1 MRFQGEYSFGKM
13 VGISE
18 ADLQTQM
25 NSTDTSSHRSPT
37 FSGADNNQ
45 SGTWLAAALP
55 LLKYLNT
62 RTLAFLLFVGF
73 AFLNTTHGKDA
84 PTDKPVAGVTNTERR
99 DNGYQGAS
107 AAAPLILWQFTAR
120 IVHAFTAALNDPAL
134 IEYAKQQGKN
144 IPDLETT
151 PCQGAE
157 RKTSTY

>member
-1 MRFQGEYSFGKM
+1 
-13 VGISE
+13 
-18 ADLQTQM
+18 M
-25 NSTDTSSHRSPT
+25 NSTDTSTHRPPT
-37 FSGADNNQ
+37 SSGADNNQ

-62 RTLAFLLFVGF
+62 RTLAVLLFVGF

-84 PTDKPVAGVTNTERR
+84 PTDKPAVGVTNTERR

-107 AAAPLILWQFTAR
+107 AAAPLILWQFTTR
-120 IVHAFTAALNDPAL
+120 IIHAFTAAINDAAL
-134 IEYAKQQGKN
+134 IEYAKQQGTD
-144 IPDLETT
+144 IPDLLTT

>member
-1 MRFQGEYSFGKM
+1 
-13 VGISE
+13 
-18 ADLQTQM
+18 M

-45 SGTWLAAALP
+45 SATWLAAALP

-62 RTLAFLLFVGF
+62 RTLAVLLFVGF

-107 AAAPLILWQFTAR
+107 AAAPLILWQFTTR
-120 IVHAFTAALNDPAL
+120 IIHAFTAAINDAAL
-134 IEYAKQQGKN
+134 IEYAKQQGTD
-144 IPDLETT
+144 IPDLQTT

>member
-1 MRFQGEYSFGKM
+1 VK
-13 VGISE
+13 

-25 NSTDTSSHRSPT
+25 NSTDTNSHRSPT
-37 FSGADNNQ
+37 FSGADKNQ
-45 SGTWLAAALP
+45 SGTWLPAALP

-84 PTDKPVAGVTNTERR
+84 PTDKPAVGVTNTERR

-107 AAAPLILWQFTAR
+107 AAAPLILWQFTVR

-134 IEYAKQQGKN
+134 IEYARQQGKD
-144 IPDLETT
+144 IPDLQTT
-151 PCQGAE
+151 PCQGVE

>member
-25 NSTDTSSHRSPT
+25 NSTDTSAHRSPT

-84 PTDKPVAGVTNTERR
+84 PTDKPAVGVTNTERR

-120 IVHAFTAALNDPAL
+120 IVHAFTAAINDPAL
-134 IEYAKQQGKN
+134 IEYAKQQGTD
-144 IPDLETT
+144 IPDLQTT
-151 PCQGAE
+151 PSQGAE

>member
-1 MRFQGEYSFGKM
+1 MK
-13 VGISE
+13 

-25 NSTDTSSHRSPT
+25 NSTDTSTHRAATS
-37 FSGADNNQ
+37 SGADNNQ

-73 AFLNTTHGKDA
+73 AVLNTTHGKDA
-84 PTDKPVAGVTNTERR
+84 PTDKPVAGVTNTEAR

-134 IEYAKQQGKN
+134 IEYARQQETD
-144 IPDLETT
+144 IPDLQTT